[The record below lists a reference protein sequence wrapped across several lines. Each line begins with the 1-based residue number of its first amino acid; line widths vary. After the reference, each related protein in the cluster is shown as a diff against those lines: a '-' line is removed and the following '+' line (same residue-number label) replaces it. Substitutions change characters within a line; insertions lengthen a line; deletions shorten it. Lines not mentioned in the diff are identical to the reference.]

1 MALIIKWTVRAKN
14 DYIHIL
20 EYLHTNWTKKEL
32 QKFIDKTSKALIQIA
47 AKPEIFPVA
56 KKKNVR
62 KCVLIKQVSI
72 YYRIKKSEIELLA
85 FWDNRKT
92 PKKLKL

>member
-14 DYIHIL
+14 DYTLIL

-32 QKFIDKTSKALIQIA
+32 QKFTNKTSKVLLQIA
-47 AKPEIFPVA
+47 EKPEIFPA
-56 KKKNVR
+56 SKKKNIR

-72 YYRIKKSEIELLA
+72 YYRIKKNEIELLT
-85 FWDNRKT
+85 FWDNRRT